1 MKLYL
6 TKDCI
11 DWLGDNQAYFR
22 LSGETLYV
30 YKENPVFD
38 RQVYNCYVY
47 PNYSEFPDFCYI
59 GQTYSTNQVVSAD
72 FTNEFIARPDNYK
85 ICSVLFVI
93 VIFAI
98 FLINIITSF
107 VRRGGV
113 LGGLL

>member
-11 DWLGDNQAYFR
+11 SWLGDNQAYFR

-30 YKENPVFD
+30 YRENPVFD

-47 PNYSEFPDFCYI
+47 PNYTDFPDFCYLS
-59 GQTYSTNQVVSAD
+59 QTYSTSQVVSAD
-72 FTNEFIARPDNYK
+72 FTNEFIARPDNFK

-93 VIFAI
+93 VFFAI
-98 FLINIITSF
+98 FLVNIITSF

-113 LGGLL
+113 LSGLL